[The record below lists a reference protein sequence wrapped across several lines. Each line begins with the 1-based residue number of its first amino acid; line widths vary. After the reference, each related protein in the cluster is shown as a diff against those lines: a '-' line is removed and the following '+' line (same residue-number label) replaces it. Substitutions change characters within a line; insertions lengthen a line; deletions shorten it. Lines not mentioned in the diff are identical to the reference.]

1 MTQKIPKDELSLKE
15 ILDRISDNWKFLL
28 KSWKTI
34 LIIGLLGGA
43 LGLGVSFLIKP
54 KYKAFLTFILDEES
68 QGGGGGGLA
77 SLASSIGLGAMPS
90 EGGLFNTPNMLEFLK
105 TRSLIEKT
113 LLKPV
118 KSNTYSKKTY
128 AELFLE
134 SKGWRE
140 NLDEKADLKKI
151 KFMPG
156 EDRKSFTVQ
165 KDSVL
170 GKIYESMV
178 EDHLSISQPND
189 ENSILEIRVITRNEH
204 FSKYFPESLIEVVS
218 EYYIAT
224 KIKKAK
230 KNVDILQLQVDSV
243 RRELY
248 TALVG
253 VASTNDDVF
262 GLNPAMNIKRVPTAK
277 KQVDVQANSAILAE
291 LVKNLEISKMNL
303 LNQTPLIEVIDKPIF
318 PLEIEKLGKAKGI
331 AFGGLIGGFLAV
343 IFLLIRRTIKKVK
356 TAKAEN

>member
-1 MTQKIPKDELSLKE
+1 MKE
-15 ILDRISDNWKFLL
+15 ILDRIADNWRFLL
-28 KSWKTI
+28 KSWKI
-34 LIIGLLGGA
+34 IVIIGLLGGA
-43 LGLGVSFLIKP
+43 AGLGASFLIKP
-54 KYKAFLTFILDEES
+54 KYKAYLTFILDEES
-68 QGGGGGGLA
+68 KAGGGGLA
-77 SLASSIGLGAMPS
+77 SLASSIGLGGAMPS

-105 TRSLIEKT
+105 TRSLVEKT

-118 KSNTYSKKTY
+118 KSKKYSKKTY

-140 NLDEKADLKKI
+140 KLNEKKQLKKI
-151 KFMPG
+151 NFLPG
-156 EDRKSFTVQ
+156 EDRLKFSVQ

-170 GKIYESMV
+170 GEIYKNMV
-178 EDHLSISQPND
+178 ENHLSISQPND
-189 ENSILEIRVITRNEH
+189 ENSILEVRVISENEH

-230 KNVDILQLQVDSV
+230 KNVDILQIQVDSV
-243 RRELY
+243 RTELY

-253 VASTNDDVF
+253 VASTNDQVF

-303 LNQTPLIEVIDKPIF
+303 LNQTPLIEVIDRPIF
-318 PLEIEKLGKAKGI
+318 PLEIEKLGKIKGI
-331 AFGGLIGGFLAV
+331 IFGGFIGGFLCV
-343 IFLLIRRTIKKVK
+343 VFLLIRRVIRNVK
-356 TAKAEN
+356 AAKN